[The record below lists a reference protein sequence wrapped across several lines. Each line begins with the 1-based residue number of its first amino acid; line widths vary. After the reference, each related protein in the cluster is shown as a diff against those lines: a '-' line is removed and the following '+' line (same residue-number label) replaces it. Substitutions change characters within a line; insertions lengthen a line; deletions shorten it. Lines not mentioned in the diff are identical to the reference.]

1 MADGNVTSQIAPQSF
16 KARWSGPRPQLGMF
30 ARLTAAGAYETYALT
45 SLDVVVV
52 DLEHGSFDRQALHL
66 CVSLVQAGNLTVLV
80 RVPEGDV
87 AAIQYAVNVGADGII
102 VPHVSSAE
110 ALESTARFVRT
121 TAIERAYA
129 GGGRASRQRL
139 TSWTEFRQS
148 RSDNLLL
155 IAQIDEPP
163 GVAAASTIVQV
174 KGIDGVFLGGIGLA
188 LAMNASAQATDAAL
202 AEVCGLCRDRGLP
215 VGLSLPDTRA
225 ISYWR
230 AQGVNLFV
238 VDSDQS
244 ILRRAI
250 ETRLSECRA
259 LLSDTSDQP
268 PKHLPPRTT

>member
-1 MADGNVTSQIAPQSF
+1 
-16 KARWSGPRPQLGMF
+16 MF
-30 ARLTAAGAYETYALT
+30 ARLTAAWAYETYALT

-66 CVSLVQAGNLTVLV
+66 CVSYIQAGNLTVLV

-102 VPHVSSAE
+102 VPHVSSVDG
-110 ALESTARFVRT
+110 LESIARFVRT

-139 TSWTEFRQS
+139 TSWTDFRQS

-202 AEVCGLCRDRGLP
+202 AEVCGLCRDQGLP

-259 LLSDTSDQP
+259 MLSDTSDQP
-268 PKHLPPRTT
+268 PKHLPPRTK

>member
-1 MADGNVTSQIAPQSF
+1 
-16 KARWSGPRPQLGMF
+16 MF

-66 CVSLVQAGNLTVLV
+66 CVSFVQAGNLTVLV

-102 VPHVSSAE
+102 IPHVSSAE
-110 ALESTARFVRT
+110 GLESIARFVRT

-129 GGGRASRQRL
+129 GGGRASRQRM
-139 TSWTEFRQS
+139 TSWTDFRQS

-163 GVAAASTIVQV
+163 GIAAAATIVQV
-174 KGIDGVFLGGIGLA
+174 KGIDGIFLGGIGLA

-202 AEVCGLCRDRGLP
+202 AEVCRLCHDRGLP

-230 AQGVNLFV
+230 AKGVNLFV

-244 ILRRAI
+244 ILRRGI

-259 LLSDTSDQP
+259 MLMDALEEPLEQ
-268 PKHLPPRTT
+268 LPPRTK